1 MKNWLLLLKGEV
13 VRLFKYKI
21 MWFGITL
28 SLIWVL
34 ILSLSAET
42 EAKALMPF
50 LLVMDTGMMSIIL
63 LASSFYYEKQENT
76 IKSLFVAP
84 VSITQLLSAKIVAS
98 LLSGIIS
105 MALVG
110 VAMALVHGVFINYGL
125 ALIYVILSTVA
136 HVALGYIIVFY
147 SVDFMSF
154 LMKYMGLAVLLM
166 VPVLLVLLGIID
178 DGNMYL
184 AFLSPSFAAQYLI
197 ESVFVAKDGWFIALG
212 IAVLAAFPS
221 VLYPLVVYPKFKAY
235 AIRG

>member
-1 MKNWLLLLKGEV
+1 MRSWFHLLKGEV
-13 VRLFKYKI
+13 ARLFKYKI
-21 MWFGITL
+21 MWFGIAL

-34 ILSLSAET
+34 VLVLSAEN

-84 VSITQLLSAKIVAS
+84 VSVTQLLSAKIVAS
-98 LLSGIIS
+98 LLSGVIS
-105 MALVG
+105 MVLVG
-110 VAMALVHGVFINYGL
+110 LAMWIVHGVFINYAL
-125 ALIYVILSTVA
+125 ALLYVVLSTLA
-136 HVALGYIIVFY
+136 HVSLGYIIVFY

-154 LMKYMGLAVLLM
+154 LMKYMGLVILLM
-166 VPVLLVLLGIID
+166 VPVLLVLLDVIND
-178 DGNMYL
+178 DNIYL

-197 ESVFVAKDGWFIALG
+197 DSVFVAKDGWLLALG
-212 IAVLAAFPS
+212 IGVLVAFPAL
-221 VLYPLVVYPKFKAY
+221 LYPLVVYPKFKAY